1 MQDSGPQQLFKCCF
15 ALLFC
20 GIVLLLCSCR
30 SVVPEAKFE
39 RLFCWGVPA
48 SELAASKYAAAGVTD
63 IIVKNQKQYRWAL
76 KYGMTPYWHVFLP
89 EGPHKQVMT
98 PEEQKHFEYISG
110 KDLDK
115 KLSRAERMKILH
127 QRRREKQD
135 LYGGDVKTE
144 IATLNNYQIACFS
157 CDKDL
162 TLTRKKLDSLLERAP
177 DGVAGIHLDFV
188 GYMNHNGCYCKGCLD
203 RYSKYLKAQDLA
215 DTPENKAVFY
225 RDEMVSYYN
234 AVIDY
239 IKSRRKD
246 YKVVVHV
253 HPMFRSEP
261 LYGNRTKA
269 DYCGQTVSWYFP
281 WSQEKIRS
289 YTRFV
294 VDHAKDYHPHV
305 QGIPFIG
312 LSTDKSSSLG
322 FKTPEQVDLELR
334 TILEAGGRKV
344 MVCNGSSI
352 LQDGYFEV
360 FKKYCGKKK

>member
-1 MQDSGPQQLFKCCF
+1 MRLVGRSLIFLFF
-15 ALLFC
+15 GMA
-20 GIVLLLCSCR
+20 LLLCSCR
-30 SVVPEAKFE
+30 STAAEERFE
-39 RLFCWGVPA
+39 RLFCWGSPS
-48 SELAASKYAAAGVTD
+48 SELAASRYAEAGVTD
-63 IIVKNQKQYRWAL
+63 IIVRNEKQFRWAV
-76 KYGMTPYWHVFLP
+76 KYGMTPYAYVFLP

-98 PEEQKHFEYISG
+98 PQEQKHFDYISG

-115 KLSRAERMKILH
+115 KLSKAERMKILH
-127 QRRREKQD
+127 QRRRKKQD
-135 LYGGDVKTE
+135 LYGGDAVTE
-144 IATLNNYQIACFS
+144 IATLNSYQIACFS

-162 TLTRKKLDSLLERAP
+162 TLSRKKIDSLLEKSPR
-177 DGVAGIHLDFV
+177 GVAGIHLDFI
-188 GYMNHNGCYCKGCLD
+188 GYMNFKGCYCKGCLEK
-203 RYSKYLKAQDLA
+203 YQLYLKEHHLA
-215 DTPENKAVFY
+215 DTAENKAVFY
-225 RDEMVSYYN
+225 RNEMVRYYN
-234 AVIDY
+234 DVIDY

-253 HPMFRSEP
+253 YPLFRSEP

-281 WSQEKIRS
+281 WNQEKIRS

-294 VDHAKDYHPHV
+294 VNHAKDYHPPV
-305 QGIPFIG
+305 EGVPFIG

-322 FKTPEQVDLELR
+322 FKTPEQLDFELR
-334 TILEAGGRKV
+334 TVLEAGGRKL